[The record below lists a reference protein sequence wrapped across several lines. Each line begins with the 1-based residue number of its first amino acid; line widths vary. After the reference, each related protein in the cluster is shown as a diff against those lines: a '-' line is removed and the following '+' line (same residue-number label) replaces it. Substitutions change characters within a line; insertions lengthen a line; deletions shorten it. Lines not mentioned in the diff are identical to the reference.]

1 MVMAAALS
9 ARCNRIDPAFVPRLE
24 RVVERAGLPT
34 RGPRLGAQRYLDLMR
49 VDKKAEAGRIR
60 FVLLDGPGRAGLF
73 PVDDTLVGE
82 VIEAYTA

>member
-1 MVMAAALS
+1 
-9 ARCNRIDPAFVPRLE
+9 VPRLE

-60 FVLLDGPGRAGLF
+60 FVLLDGPGRAGLL
-73 PVDDTLVGE
+73 PVDDALVAE
-82 VIEAYTA
+82 VIEAYTT